1 MLKNFQSFI
10 DYKKLIKLQSQ
21 SCSYE
26 ISRKDKNIN
35 NYMQPMQAK
44 KQNKYKIAGKFLHL
58 FTFVILHA

>member
-10 DYKKLIKLQSQ
+10 DYKELIKLQSK

-35 NYMQPMQAK
+35 NYTQPMQAK
-44 KQNKYKIAGKFLHL
+44 KQNQKRLKHK
-58 FTFVILHA
+58 

>member
-44 KQNKYKIAGKFLHL
+44 KQNQKRLKHQ
-58 FTFVILHA
+58 